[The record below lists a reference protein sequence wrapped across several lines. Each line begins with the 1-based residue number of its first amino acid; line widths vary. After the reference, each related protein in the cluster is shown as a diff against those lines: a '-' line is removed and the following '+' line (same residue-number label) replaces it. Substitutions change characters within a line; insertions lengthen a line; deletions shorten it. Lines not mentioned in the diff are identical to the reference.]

1 MSDYYQEINL
11 ALGNTTV
18 EIRYFIPVLQS
29 SDQLTLIKLRTP
41 TPGIWN
47 INIYGDIINTGII
60 HAWLPITGFI
70 REDTSFLTPDPN
82 FTVTSPGTARV
93 ALTTGGYDDK
103 TGSLYASSGRGP
115 TRLYQLK
122 PYITSPAV
130 NVFGINNMGYTTL
143 TGTSVA
149 AAITTG
155 AAALLLEWGIV
166 RGNNTKMNTV
176 SVLMYLSRGANKRN
190 DEIYPNNSWGF
201 GTLDLYRAFQLI
213 I

>member
-1 MSDYYQEINL
+1 
-11 ALGNTTV
+11 
-18 EIRYFIPVLQS
+18 
-29 SDQLTLIKLRTP
+29 
-41 TPGIWN
+41 
-47 INIYGDIINTGII
+47 
-60 HAWLPITGFI
+60 
-70 REDTSFLTPDPN
+70 
-82 FTVTSPGTARV
+82 
-93 ALTTGGYDDK
+93 
-103 TGSLYASSGRGP
+103 
-115 TRLYQLK
+115 
-122 PYITSPAV
+122 
-130 NVFGINNMGYTTL
+130 MGYTTL

>member
-1 MSDYYQEINL
+1 
-11 ALGNTTV
+11 
-18 EIRYFIPVLQS
+18 
-29 SDQLTLIKLRTP
+29 
-41 TPGIWN
+41 
-47 INIYGDIINTGII
+47 
-60 HAWLPITGFI
+60 
-70 REDTSFLTPDPN
+70 
-82 FTVTSPGTARV
+82 
-93 ALTTGGYDDK
+93 
-103 TGSLYASSGRGP
+103 
-115 TRLYQLK
+115 
-122 PYITSPAV
+122 
-130 NVFGINNMGYTTL
+130 MGYTTL

-149 AAITTG
+149 TAITTG